1 MTNNYGPIR
10 GCQNQYSTNISLLC
24 LERSKVRKAF
34 PRRVSILFY
43 LSEPIGKKLR
53 TLCHTGPFHVTMLN
67 LWFCS
72 GSLLCLPVPVWE
84 PYVIYGSLTCYHA
97 ELVVLQWFPTQS
109 TGTSMRTLTAGWKWT
124 GRIKC
129 IPTLKKTNVTIIFR
143 WLFIQ

>member
-24 LERSKVRKAF
+24 LVRSKVRKAF

-43 LSEPIGKKLR
+43 LSEPIGKK
-53 TLCHTGPFHVTMLN
+53 TSN
-67 LWFCS
+67 LMS
-72 GSLLCLPVPVWE
+72 
-84 PYVIYGSLTCYHA
+84 YGSLTCYHA
-97 ELVVLQWFPTQS
+97 KLVVLQWFPTQS
-109 TGTSMRTLTAGWKWT
+109 TCTSMRTLTAGWKWT

-143 WLFIQ
+143 